1 MENSKDWTDALLYF
15 VPALLV
21 SGAMLLVVK
30 RFLDRDHQARLI
42 EAKRS
47 MQKESLP
54 LKLQAYER
62 LVLFLERISPNSL
75 LVRTH
80 RAGVSASQLHADL
93 LATIRAEFEHNL
105 SQQIYISSAAWE
117 AVKNS
122 KEDTLRLINSAY
134 ETAGQ
139 NANGI
144 QLSSSIF
151 ELVMKEESIPSQMA
165 IDVLKREVKQLLG

>member
-1 MENSKDWTDALLYF
+1 MDNTKNLTETLIYF

-21 SGAMLLVVK
+21 FVGMFMMVK
-30 RFLDRDHQARLI
+30 RFLDRDQNQRLI

-47 MQKESLP
+47 MQKDSLP

-80 RAGVSASQLHADL
+80 RAGISASQLHADL

-117 AVKNS
+117 AVRNS
-122 KEDTLRLINSAY
+122 KEDTIRLINNAY
-134 ETAGQ
+134 EATG
-139 NANGI
+139 NHANGM
-144 QLSSSIF
+144 QMSSQVF
-151 ELVMKEESIPSQMA
+151 EQMMKEENIPTQKA
-165 IDVLKREVKQLLG
+165 IDALKQEAKQLLG